1 MQVREMHELNARDLW
16 HNIKYMFE
24 NEKKII
30 FFCCL
35 VVAAARSF
43 MIYYECGKRRVIYC
57 KTKLGRPEL
66 NAIER
71 VQEQLAFSCGS
82 QLFPAGPYTDKLV
95 CREGQ
100 NCKTPIEVA
109 YYSGIL

>member
-43 MIYYECGKRRVIYC
+43 MICYECGKRRVIYC

-66 NAIER
+66 KCYRKGAGAAGIF
-71 VQEQLAFSCGS
+71 LWFTAFSSRTIYRQTCL
-82 QLFPAGPYTDKLV
+82 QRRTKL
-95 CREGQ
+95 Q
-100 NCKTPIEVA
+100 DTN
-109 YYSGIL
+109 